1 MNDPLLLQ
9 PEKCIL
15 ERILRGYQTDV
26 LFKGLLCTGLSLKGR
41 NDTWALSLTLVV
53 EDNQQ
58 VITNKNLE
66 LKVHYLEMFA
76 FLTKLGELTQ
86 GTE

>member
-1 MNDPLLLQ
+1 M
-9 PEKCIL
+9 
-15 ERILRGYQTDV
+15 RGYQTDG
-26 LFKGLLCTGLSLKGR
+26 LFKGLLGTGLSLKGR
-41 NDTWALSLTLVV
+41 NDMWALSITLVV
-53 EDNQQ
+53 EDTQQ